1 MLFAIIC
8 GYKLVE
14 EFYVKFYVLF
24 ADKLG
29 FIKGVLICYS
39 YIVPVP
45 EIAVYQILNANWADP
60 TEVDSKSKYKFFP
73 WLVVYV

>member
-1 MLFAIIC
+1 VLFAIIC

-45 EIAVYQILNANWADP
+45 EIAVYQILNAN
-60 TEVDSKSKYKFFP
+60 
-73 WLVVYV
+73 